1 MEPRIYKAILL
12 MTYDLNREIPLD
24 ELARSVNLSTSRLR
38 HLFKDE
44 TGLSP
49 AQYMKSQRLLR
60 AKFLLETTF
69 LNLKEIMHKSGL
81 RDRSH
86 FTRDFSKA
94 YGLPPLQYRKQHLE
108 EEQMTRLQPI
118 AKSATR

>member
-24 ELARSVNLSTSRLR
+24 ALARSVNLSTSRLR

-49 AQYMKSQRLLR
+49 AQYVKAQRLLR
-60 AKFLLETTF
+60 AKYLLETTF

-94 YGLPPLQYRKQHLE
+94 YGLPPLQYRKHHLE
-108 EEQMTRLQPI
+108 GKQMKSSPLI
-118 AKSATR
+118 ARSATR

>member
-1 MEPRIYKAILL
+1 MEPRIYRAILL
-12 MTYDLNREIPLD
+12 MTYDLDREIPLD
-24 ELARSVNLSTSRLR
+24 ELARTVNLSTSRLR

-49 AQYMKSQRLLR
+49 AQYMKSQRLFR
-60 AKFLLETTF
+60 AKLLLETTF

-86 FTRDFSKA
+86 FTRDFRKA

-108 EEQMTRLQPI
+108 EQQKKSSPI
-118 AKSATR
+118 AKSATG